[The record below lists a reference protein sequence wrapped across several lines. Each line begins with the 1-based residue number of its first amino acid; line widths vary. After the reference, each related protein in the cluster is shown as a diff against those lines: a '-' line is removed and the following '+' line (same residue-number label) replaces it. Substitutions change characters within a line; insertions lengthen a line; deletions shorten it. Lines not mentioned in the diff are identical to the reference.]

1 MIWIL
6 IEKSYKKLI
15 FNILY
20 IKIIN
25 NLIANS

>member
-25 NLIANS
+25 NLTANS